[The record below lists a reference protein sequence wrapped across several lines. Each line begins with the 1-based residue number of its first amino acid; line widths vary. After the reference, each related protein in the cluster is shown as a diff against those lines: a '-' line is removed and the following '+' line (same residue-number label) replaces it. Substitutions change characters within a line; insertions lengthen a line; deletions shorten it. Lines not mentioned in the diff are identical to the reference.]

1 MCQDLRQRSISVRQ
15 WSSWAWGN
23 LPMGHQGEP
32 PLCPCSAIH
41 HCHSVISSSAGAG
54 DSPEDECHP
63 PGTVAVWGTCPDSAS
78 QPSVGDPLSPAVAP
92 GVSLSRP
99 IAFIYQEF
107 TRLIPLHGTNPGL
120 LFVKALPFC
129 STRAG
134 ASQGVLLSACWSL
147 QWAVS
152 TLLSPQAAF

>member
-54 DSPEDECHP
+54 DPPEDECHP
-63 PGTVAVWGTCPDSAS
+63 PGTVAVWGLVLILH
-78 QPSVGDPLSPAVAP
+78 PSPLW
-92 GVSLSRP
+92 GIL
-99 IAFIYQEF
+99 F
-107 TRLIPLHGTNPGL
+107 L
-120 LFVKALPFC
+120 LL
-129 STRAG
+129 
-134 ASQGVLLSACWSL
+134 
-147 QWAVS
+147 
-152 TLLSPQAAF
+152 